1 MPRGIRFGICTDQNM
16 SWELT
21 VERWRLFED
30 LGFDSLWDCDH
41 YVQPSRPTG
50 PYLEGWTLLAGLA
63 AQTRRARIGC
73 W

>member
-1 MPRGIRFGICTDQNM
+1 M

-63 AQTRRARIGC
+63 AVTDARPGSAC